1 MMLVV
6 LISLVSITVGIVDY
20 LYSSRMQTAQFES
33 NAARYESDLHQLLE
47 LPLWNVDD
55 ALIKK
60 IGSAITTNKEF
71 AYLSIRDEKQ
81 RVIYHYSKY
90 DGDII
95 KRELVVRH
103 NGQIIGSAEI
113 GLTLQPYQAENRRMI
128 MAGIGI
134 AFLLIALLFGV
145 MRWVLSSL
153 LKKPMDTLIGS
164 ITEVVK
170 GKYQQLAS
178 PQTYEEFSP
187 IVSSINTMSAVV
199 ANREESLRKKSEE
212 LEHYFT
218 SALDLLCIADT
229 DGYFLKL
236 NPEWE
241 ETLGYPMTELVGR
254 KFLELVHPDDM
265 EGTLQA
271 LSTLSAQNS
280 VLNFTNRY
288 RHKDGSYRWIEWR
301 SYPVGT
307 MIYASARDITERKRA
322 EDEISRLNEE
332 LHRHAAQLEQQVA
345 ARTAQLEAANKELEA
360 FSYSASH
367 DLRAPLQTIDGFSR
381 ALLEDYGDKLGAEA
395 KDYLQRLRAA
405 AQHMAGLIDD
415 LLKLSRLTRADM
427 ALEPVDLGELACAVA
442 DELRAQE
449 PAREVAFEIAAD
461 AIVQGDKRLLAI
473 LIQNLLGNAW
483 KFTSK
488 HPRARIEFGVAE
500 RDGER
505 VYYVRDDGAGFDMT
519 RVDKLF
525 IPFQRLHTTS
535 DFPGQGIGLA
545 TVRRIVARHGGRIWA
560 EAMPEQ
566 GATFYFTLPAAPA
579 RTPGST

>member
-187 IVSSINTMSAVV
+187 IVSSIDTMSAVV

-280 VLNFTNRY
+280 ALNFTNRY

-579 RTPGST
+579 RTPGSI

>member
-33 NAARYESDLHQLLE
+33 NAARYESDLHHLLE

-241 ETLGYPMTELVGR
+241 EMLGYPMTELVGR

-381 ALLEDYGDKLGAEA
+381 ALLEDYGDKLDAVA

-427 ALEPVDLGELACAVA
+427 ALEPVDLGELARAVA